1 MSVELDLKSDYSF
14 YLKQTYLTL
23 NGKTF
28 ESSGKWYPTP
38 DLSSFVLNKNKNL
51 SFYFKDKNTIEKLD
65 DNGEK
70 ANSNKYTL
78 KK

>member
-1 MSVELDLKSDYSF
+1 
-14 YLKQTYLTL
+14 
-23 NGKTF
+23 
-28 ESSGKWYPTP
+28 
-38 DLSSFVLNKNKNL
+38 LSSFVLNKNKNL